1 MARIKIC
8 GLTNE
13 ADAIAA
19 AGAGADFLGLVFAPS
34 KRQLSPERALQIVKA
49 VHKLRQRPL
58 VVGVFVNLAAGEVN
72 RIAGYYRLD
81 LVQLSGDESWSY
93 CLDIERPLI
102 KVIHMETSKTASQVL
117 SEIEEGYKVG
127 LKQEPVCLLDT
138 KKGDVYGGSGR
149 VFDWRLAEEVSGR
162 YPLIIAGG
170 LSPQNVGKLVKQVN
184 PWGVDVSSGVES
196 GGIKDIKKINE
207 FIKAVRQAEKEVEI
221 ATG

>member
-1 MARIKIC
+1 VTKIKIC

-19 AGAGADFLGLVFAPS
+19 AGAGADFLGLVFAQS
-34 KRQLSPERALQIVKA
+34 KRQLSSERALQIVKA
-49 VHKLRQRPL
+49 VHKLKKRPL
-58 VVGVFVNLAAGEVN
+58 IVGVFVNLAAGEIN
-72 RIAGYYRLD
+72 RIAGYCRLD
-81 LVQLSGDESWSY
+81 MVQLSGDESWSY

-102 KVIHMETSKTASQVL
+102 KVIHIETSQTASQVL

-127 LKQEPVCLLDT
+127 LKQEPICLLDT
-138 KKGDVYGGSGR
+138 KTGDVYGGSGR

-196 GGIKDIKKINE
+196 GGIKVIQKING

>member
-19 AGAGADFLGLVFAPS
+19 AGAGADFLGLIFTQS

-58 VVGVFVNLAAGEVN
+58 IVGVFVNLPAGEIN
-72 RIAGYYRLD
+72 RIAGYCCLD
-81 LVQLSGDESWSY
+81 LVQLSGDESWNY

-102 KVIHMETSKTASQVL
+102 KVIHIETRQTASQVL

-127 LKQEPVCLLDT
+127 LKQESICLLDT
-138 KKGDVYGGSGR
+138 KTGDAYGGSGI

-162 YPLIIAGG
+162 YPVIIAGG

-196 GGIKDIKKINE
+196 GGIKAIQKIND

>member
-1 MARIKIC
+1 MVKIKIC

-13 ADAIAA
+13 ADAITAA
-19 AGAGADFLGLVFAPS
+19 RAGVDFLGLVFAES
-34 KRQLSPERALQIVKA
+34 KRQISLEMALQIVKA

-58 VVGVFVNLAAGEVN
+58 IVGVFVNLPAGEIN
-72 RIAGYYRLD
+72 RIAGYCRLD
-81 LVQLSGDESWSY
+81 MVQLSGDESWSY

-102 KVIHMETSKTASQVL
+102 KVIHIKADRTSGYIL

-127 LKQEPVCLLDT
+127 LKQRPIYLLDT
-138 KKGDVYGGSGR
+138 KTGDTYGGSGR
-149 VFDWRLAEEVSGR
+149 AFDWRLAEEVSGR

-170 LSPQNVGKLVKQVN
+170 LSPQNVGNLVKQVN

-196 GGIKDIKKINE
+196 GGIKAIQKIND
-207 FIKAVRQAEKEVEI
+207 FIEAVRQAEKEVEI